1 MPFIYDFMPEIP
13 DYISLSELSKLSKS
27 APPGVS
33 EVDANDFILHVT
45 EFSTR
50 IASVQEQ
57 MQVIRSTTVGQERLQ
72 RFEQAQSLL
81 AKAQALLLKCT
92 QT

>member
-1 MPFIYDFMPEIP
+1 MPEIP
-13 DYISLSELSKLSKS
+13 DSISFSDLAKLSKE

-33 EVDANDFILHVT
+33 EVDANDFILQSQS
-45 EFSTR
+45 FSTT
-50 IASVQEQ
+50 ISKLLLQ
-57 MQVIRSTTVGQERLQ
+57 MQLIQSTTVGQERLQ
-72 RFEQAQSLL
+72 KFEQAQVLL